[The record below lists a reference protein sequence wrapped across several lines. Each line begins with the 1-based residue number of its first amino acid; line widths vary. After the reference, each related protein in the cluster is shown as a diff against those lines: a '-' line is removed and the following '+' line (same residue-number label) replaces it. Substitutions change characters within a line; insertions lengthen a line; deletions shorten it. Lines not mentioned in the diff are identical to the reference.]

1 MSPRFWKTGVLL
13 AGFMAQMVTAADQP
27 ALPEGYCHW
36 QVSNFAIEQPLCGL
50 KGDPDRGRRIA
61 ADSHAGNCL
70 ACHQMPILEESFH
83 GTIGPSLHR
92 IGARYTEAQLR
103 LRIVDEQQVNPL
115 TIMPGFYRDPRKAN
129 RVADGF
135 WGKTFLSAQQ
145 VEDVVAYLVTLK

>member
-1 MSPRFWKTGVLL
+1 VSSRCRKTLVLL
-13 AGFMAQMVTAADQP
+13 AGFMAQFVTAADRS
-27 ALPEGYCHW
+27 ALPDSYCHW
-36 QVSNFAIEQPLCGL
+36 QMSNFAIEQPLCGL
-50 KGDPDRGRRIA
+50 EGDPQRGRQIA

-70 ACHQMPILEESFH
+70 ACHQMPIDEESFH
-83 GTIGPSLHR
+83 GTIGPSLHG
-92 IGARYTEAQLR
+92 IGARYNEGQLR

-135 WGKTFLSAQQ
+135 WGKTFLNAQQ